1 MARKT
6 KTDKKREDVE
16 KSLRDALG
24 RRGRDDMF
32 YMDKVDEYM
41 QLFDVR
47 NWCIAGLNDVRSRGE
62 AWKRESLDLI
72 AETRR
77 IGTRMDAILTL
88 LGMKLPEDKTVTAD
102 VEDDL

>member
-1 MARKT
+1 
-6 KTDKKREDVE
+6 
-16 KSLRDALG
+16 
-24 RRGRDDMF
+24 
-32 YMDKVDEYM
+32 
-41 QLFDVR
+41 
-47 NWCIAGLNDVRSRGE
+47 LNDVRSRGE